1 MLRPSVSLAFASSL
15 PRQSV
20 AGRAVQRSPLPR
32 STSGHVATEARGMPS
47 HCFIR
52 FCCIVLLAITGCSP
66 AAQSRYAPER
76 NFTDPRALALAL
88 AAEQGDAEEVRRLMK
103 VEGVNPDTI
112 FSKDGHPLL
121 FWPIFTHNPTGLK
134 AMLDN
139 GADPNVAKPYPP
151 EPGRNQTN
159 VSNAMVWAAEQDDP
173 IYLKMLLDHGGDPN
187 TRNANNES
195 LLFHAFIK
203 QNKWDNI
210 KLLVE
215 RGADVNAVAGM
226 GNSITAA
233 YAIRGGFDF
242 VYWLLQHG
250 ADPTIEFAYGNP
262 VHLKDSEII
271 EAIFW
276 HPGNP
281 KDPQWQRQCQQ
292 WLLKRG
298 YERPPLPENY
308 RSMRK
313 AFHFPTEEKEIPLL

>member
-1 MLRPSVSLAFASSL
+1 
-15 PRQSV
+15 
-20 AGRAVQRSPLPR
+20 
-32 STSGHVATEARGMPS
+32 MPS

>member
-1 MLRPSVSLAFASSL
+1 MKS
-15 PRQSV
+15 
-20 AGRAVQRSPLPR
+20 
-32 STSGHVATEARGMPS
+32 S

-52 FCCIVLLAITGCSP
+52 FCCVVLLAITGCSP

-76 NFTDPRALALAL
+76 NFTDPKALALAL

-103 VEGVNPDTI
+103 VEGVNPDRI

-173 IYLKMLLDHGGDPN
+173 LYLKLLLDHGGNPN

-215 RGADVNAVAGM
+215 RGADINAVAGM

-262 VHLKDSEII
+262 VHLKDSGII

-313 AFHFPTEEKEIPLL
+313 AFHFPTEEKDIPLL

>member
-1 MLRPSVSLAFASSL
+1 M
-15 PRQSV
+15 
-20 AGRAVQRSPLPR
+20 
-32 STSGHVATEARGMPS
+32 EARVKPS
-47 HCFIR
+47 HFFIR
-52 FCCIVLLAITGCSP
+52 VCCMVLLVITGCSP
-66 AAQSRYAPER
+66 AAQSRYRPDR
-76 NFTDPRALALAL
+76 NFTDPKALALAL

-159 VSNAMVWAAEQDDP
+159 VSNAMVWAAEQDDTL
-173 IYLKMLLDHGGDPN
+173 YLKLLLDHGGDPN
-187 TRNANNES
+187 ARNANNES

-203 QNKWDNI
+203 QNKWENV

-215 RGADVNAVAGM
+215 RGADINAVAGM

-233 YAIRGGFDF
+233 YVIRGGFDF

-250 ADPTIEFAYGNP
+250 ADPTIEFSQGKP
-262 VHLKDSEII
+262 VHLKESGII

-298 YERPPLPENY
+298 DERPPLPENY

-313 AFHFPTEEKEIPLL
+313 AFHFPTEEKDIPLL

>member
-1 MLRPSVSLAFASSL
+1 MKS
-15 PRQSV
+15 
-20 AGRAVQRSPLPR
+20 
-32 STSGHVATEARGMPS
+32 S

-52 FCCIVLLAITGCSP
+52 FCCVVLLAITGCSP
-66 AAQSRYAPER
+66 AAQSRYSPER
-76 NFTDPRALALAL
+76 NFSDPRALALAL
-88 AAEQGDAEEVRRLMK
+88 AAEQGDAEEVRRLMA

-173 IYLKMLLDHGGDPN
+173 IYLKLLLDHGGNPN

-210 KLLVE
+210 KILVE
-215 RGADVNAVAGM
+215 RGADINAVAGM

-262 VHLKDSEII
+262 VHLKDSGII

-298 YERPPLPENY
+298 YDRPPLPENY

>member
-1 MLRPSVSLAFASSL
+1 MKS
-15 PRQSV
+15 
-20 AGRAVQRSPLPR
+20 
-32 STSGHVATEARGMPS
+32 S

-52 FCCIVLLAITGCSP
+52 FCCVVLLAITGCSP

-76 NFTDPRALALAL
+76 NFTDPKALALAL

-112 FSKDGHPLL
+112 FSKDGYPLL

-139 GADPNVAKPYPP
+139 GADPNVALPYQTLDR
-151 EPGRNQTN
+151 GVRNN
-159 VSNAMVWAAEQDDP
+159 PNAMVWAAEQDDP
-173 IYLKMLLDHGGDPN
+173 IYLKLLLDHGGNPN

-215 RGADVNAVAGM
+215 RGADINAVAGM

-262 VHLKDSEII
+262 VHLKDSGII

-313 AFHFPTEEKEIPLL
+313 AFHFPTEEKDIPLL

>member
-52 FCCIVLLAITGCSP
+52 FCCVVLLAITGCSP

-76 NFTDPRALALAL
+76 NFSDPKALALAL
-88 AAEQGDAEEVRRLMK
+88 AAEQGDVEEVRRLMK

-139 GADPNVAKPYPP
+139 GADPNVALPYQTLDR
-151 EPGRNQTN
+151 GVRNN
-159 VSNAMVWAAEQDDP
+159 PNAMVWAAEQDDP
-173 IYLKMLLDHGGDPN
+173 IYLKMLLDHGGNPN

-215 RGADVNAVAGM
+215 RGADINAVAGM

-262 VHLKDSEII
+262 VHLKDSGII

-313 AFHFPTEEKEIPLL
+313 AFHFPSEEKEIPLL

>member
-1 MLRPSVSLAFASSL
+1 MK
-15 PRQSV
+15 
-20 AGRAVQRSPLPR
+20 
-32 STSGHVATEARGMPS
+32 PS
-47 HCFIR
+47 HLFIR
-52 FCCIVLLAITGCSP
+52 LCCVVLLAITGCSP

-76 NFTDPRALALAL
+76 NFTDPKALALAL

-103 VEGVNPDTI
+103 VEGVNPDKI
-112 FSKDGHPLL
+112 FSKDGYPLL

-173 IYLKMLLDHGGDPN
+173 IYLKLLLDHGGNPN

-210 KLLVE
+210 KILVE
-215 RGADVNAVAGM
+215 RGADINAVAGM

-262 VHLKDSEII
+262 VHLKDSGII

-298 YERPPLPENY
+298 YDRPPLPENY

>member
-1 MLRPSVSLAFASSL
+1 MQRRSRAASGQLAYH
-15 PRQSV
+15 PVPMQS
-20 AGRAVQRSPLPR
+20 A
-32 STSGHVATEARGMPS
+32 ATEARVKPS
-47 HCFIR
+47 HLFIR
-52 FCCIVLLAITGCSP
+52 LCCVVLLAITGCSP

-76 NFTDPRALALAL
+76 NFTDPKALALAL

-103 VEGVNPDTI
+103 VEGVNPDRI
-112 FSKDGHPLL
+112 FSKDGYPLL

-139 GADPNVAKPYPP
+139 GADPNVALPYQTLDR
-151 EPGRNQTN
+151 GVRNN
-159 VSNAMVWAAEQDDP
+159 PNAMVWAAEQDDP

-215 RGADVNAVAGM
+215 RGADINAVAGM

-262 VHLKDSEII
+262 VHLKDSGII

-313 AFHFPTEEKEIPLL
+313 AFHFPSEEKEIPLL

>member
-1 MLRPSVSLAFASSL
+1 MKS
-15 PRQSV
+15 
-20 AGRAVQRSPLPR
+20 
-32 STSGHVATEARGMPS
+32 S

-52 FCCIVLLAITGCSP
+52 FCCVVLLAITGCSP

-76 NFTDPRALALAL
+76 NFTDPKALALAL

-112 FSKDGHPLL
+112 FSKDGYPLL

-173 IYLKMLLDHGGDPN
+173 LYLKLLLDHGGNPN

-215 RGADVNAVAGM
+215 RGADINAVAGM

-262 VHLKDSEII
+262 VHLKDSGII

-313 AFHFPTEEKEIPLL
+313 AFHFPTEEKDIPLL

>member
-1 MLRPSVSLAFASSL
+1 MK
-15 PRQSV
+15 
-20 AGRAVQRSPLPR
+20 
-32 STSGHVATEARGMPS
+32 PS
-47 HCFIR
+47 HLFIR
-52 FCCIVLLAITGCSP
+52 LWCLVLLAITGCSP

-76 NFTDPRALALAL
+76 NFTDPKALALAL

-103 VEGVNPDTI
+103 VEGVKPDTI

-134 AMLDN
+134 AMLEN

-215 RGADVNAVAGM
+215 RGADINAVAGM

-262 VHLKDSEII
+262 VHLKDSGII

-313 AFHFPTEEKEIPLL
+313 AFHFPTEEKDIPLL